1 MTATLV
7 RSGDLMTV
15 PLPLTSPPSPSC
27 SIDHLRRYAPIV
39 DDLAAFLAAADRPL
53 PRVVWANPL
62 YGTLAEIDAGIRAE
76 CPVAEAVSWRPHTW
90 RLPPDERPGRWPL
103 HTLGGIYGQEEA
115 ALWAGDLVGAQP
127 GERVVDLCAS
137 PGGKAAQIAVA
148 MADDGTLFANERS
161 RGRLPALRHTLDRL
175 GITCA
180 VVTQFNGMHFPP
192 VEGGYDR
199 VLVDAPCTCEGTTR
213 KSAGG
218 RRTAPG
224 EGYRDSIAQVQ
235 RALLRAGVRLARP
248 GGTIVY
254 ATCTYAPEENE
265 ATLDAI
271 PLDEAVIEPIE
282 APPGLTVAPGLTAWE
297 GRRFRPD
304 VINAARIWPHHNDTG
319 GFFVAR
325 LRRL

>member
-1 MTATLV
+1 MT
-7 RSGDLMTV
+7 
-15 PLPLTSPPSPSC
+15 PPLTPPLTPPDPPDPL
-27 SIDHLRRYAPIV
+27 DHLRRYAPIV
-39 DDLAAFLAAADRPL
+39 DDLDAFLCAADRPL

-62 YGTLAEIDAGIRAE
+62 YGDPHAIDAEIRAE
-76 CPVAEAVSWRPHTW
+76 CPAAEPVGWRPHTW
-90 RLPPDERPGRWPL
+90 RLPPDVRPGRWLL
-103 HTLGGIYGQEEA
+103 HTLGAIYGQEEA
-115 ALWAGDLVGAQP
+115 ALWAGDLVGARP
-127 GERVVDLCAS
+127 GERVIDLCAS
-137 PGGKAAQIAVA
+137 PGGKSAQIAIA
-148 MADDGTLFANERS
+148 MGDDGTLIANERS
-161 RGRLPALRHTLDRL
+161 RGRLAALRHTLDRL

-180 VVTQFNGMHFPP
+180 IVTQHDGVRLPP
-192 VEGGYDR
+192 LTGGYDR

-213 KSAGG
+213 KTAGG
-218 RRTAPG
+218 RRSAPG
-224 EGYRDSIAQVQ
+224 IGYRDSVSQVQ

-271 PLDEAVIEPIE
+271 DPADAVIEPIE
-282 APPGLTVAPGLTAWE
+282 PPPGLRISPGLTAWD

-304 VINAARIWPHHNDTG
+304 VAHAARIWPHHNDTG